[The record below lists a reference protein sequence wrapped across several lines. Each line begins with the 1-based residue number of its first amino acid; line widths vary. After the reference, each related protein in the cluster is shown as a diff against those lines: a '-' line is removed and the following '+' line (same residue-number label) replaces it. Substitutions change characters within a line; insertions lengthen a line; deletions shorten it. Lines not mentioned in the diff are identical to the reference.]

1 MYTIH
6 ISTVYKQVQNRL
18 LENEQKTDFEYD
30 LRPSLD
36 YRLKKHDSLIC
47 DLLLIS
53 NFHCPPT
60 KYKHVPS
67 KQW

>member
-36 YRLKKHDSLIC
+36 YH
-47 DLLLIS
+47 
-53 NFHCPPT
+53 
-60 KYKHVPS
+60 
-67 KQW
+67 